1 MIVSKLKTIGKTN
14 LIVNFKNFYVKYR
27 KPIFIATT
35 VLSSVIIAF
44 AVDRYVLRNETKIK
58 VIKKNKKNE

>member
-1 MIVSKLKTIGKTN
+1 LIVSKLKTIGKTN

-44 AVDRYVLRNETKIK
+44 AVDRYVLRNENKIK

>member
-1 MIVSKLKTIGKTN
+1 LIVSKLKTIGKTN